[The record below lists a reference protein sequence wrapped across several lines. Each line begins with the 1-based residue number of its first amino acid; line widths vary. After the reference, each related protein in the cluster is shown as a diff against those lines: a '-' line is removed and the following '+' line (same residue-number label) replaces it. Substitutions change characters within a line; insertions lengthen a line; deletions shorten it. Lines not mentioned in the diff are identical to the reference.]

1 MTTDL
6 DDGSAEF
13 EWVDGCGI
21 DFSADSL
28 GYYWSTF
35 MTPVGFGLDGPFG
48 PFESRDEAREDAKKR
63 IAERAEVYDQDK
75 VISGEQSFD
84 D

>member
-1 MTTDL
+1 
-6 DDGSAEF
+6 
-13 EWVDGCGI
+13 
-21 DFSADSL
+21 
-28 GYYWSTF
+28 